1 MKVFVMEM
9 EKLASGGGGEVESE
23 IKAVELRL
31 FGHGKTKKEK

>member
-1 MKVFVMEM
+1 MEM
-9 EKLASGGGGEVESE
+9 EKLASSGGGRGEVESE

>member
-1 MKVFVMEM
+1 MEM
-9 EKLASGGGGEVESE
+9 EKLASGGGEVESE

>member
-1 MKVFVMEM
+1 MEM
-9 EKLASGGGGEVESE
+9 EKLASSGGEEVESE

>member
-1 MKVFVMEM
+1 MEM
-9 EKLASGGGGEVESE
+9 EKLASGEGGEVESE